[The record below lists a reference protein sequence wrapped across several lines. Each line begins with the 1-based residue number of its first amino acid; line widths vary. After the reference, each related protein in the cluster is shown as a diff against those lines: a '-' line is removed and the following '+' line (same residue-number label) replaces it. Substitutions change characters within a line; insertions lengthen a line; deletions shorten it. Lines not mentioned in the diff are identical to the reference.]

1 MMIKA
6 MVINKEQFQENFKFF
21 DKEIIVEIIDLF
33 IGEFDDRMKGLKDSI
48 ESSDMAALKFNAHSL
63 KGVISNFVADEP
75 RELAKILEEKAS
87 QKDKSDLVE
96 IYHKLYASAAMLVD
110 ELKDI
115 RIIYA
120 N

>member
-1 MMIKA
+1 MIQE

-33 IGEFDDRMKGLKDSI
+33 IGEFDDRMKSIKDSI

-75 RELAKILEEKAS
+75 QLLAKQLEDKAD
-87 QKDKSDLVE
+87 QEDQTVLIE
-96 IYHKLYASAAMLVD
+96 IYHNLYTSTAILVD

-120 N
+120 K

>member
-1 MMIKA
+1 

-33 IGEFDDRMKGLKDSI
+33 IDEFDDRMKSLKDNI
-48 ESSDMAALKFNAHSL
+48 DNSDMASLKFNAHSL

-75 RELAKILEEKAS
+75 RLLAKLLEDKAE
-87 QKDKSDLVE
+87 QNDQSDLVE
-96 IYHKLYASAAMLVD
+96 TYHNLYSSTAILVD

-120 N
+120 S